1 METITIFDVP
11 EKEITITK
19 SQKELEY
26 EQLQKSSKLP
36 AYHFANFYDIDIQNE
51 KDAVPESNIP
61 SVLCKYLLEYC
72 IPIITEDTKKYSL
85 TLQIDHPLIAQK
97 EDKTYKMI
105 PANQQFQTIS
115 LIFPKHIV
123 KYYDKFMLA
132 HYDHVEN
139 AQLATSGHYGL
150 QDLQTQRFNQQR
162 MIFEHI
168 KGFPA
173 SKLDEFCSIP
183 HTPKQFTDE
192 SSTIELLKLYISY
205 IQYLT
210 VYYNYLYPSLINSY
224 KLTTENIYKQ
234 QENNSFQN
242 PALITKQQ
250 TDIIKEFFNKE
261 YKYQYDMIDD
271 LSKHNLLIP
280 YNMALKLGINNNK
293 TKDILESYQSK
304 EKALSEYNQQ
314 LNRGFSKQLEIA
326 KLQAIALRKFNLNLE
341 DLTSKQKNT
350 VQLEYNK
357 LEKYYNNQNET
368 EIQRLWLELRDTFND
383 IEPDRLSKVLAKI
396 RKSVNKKDLDGDQ
409 LIDGVCPHV
418 FHYGEEMLKN
428 FNKPWLNAELLKMLI
443 SEYSLP
449 KDIAGY
455 FCKICGE
462 RLADPDND
470 QVVRFVDGERVQNMQ
485 QDDSLQSTI
494 WKEAMY
500 VITTYIKFNPIQPT
514 RPLVNSIAYG
524 LRDIL
529 AEEEVKLH
537 RSKTSTAD
545 SIKDTMNLYISVY
558 VYAVLCAMMIANPNR
573 IIFGREKSEPGKM
586 GGRKLDPFE
595 SPYIHTDNEANNDD
609 NNTMNDNTMNDNT
622 MNIEYLNDMRTLAQK
637 LGGKKAEVMSV
648 NKTTDVKLYERY
660 VLTTALNLI
669 LLTKDA
675 IINRLSNMNVDIVKQ
690 IFLKQAYVWAK
701 KYIRPIKAEQPNNY
715 DPKIQ
720 MIINTDTIYNY
731 IWYALNL
738 DIASHKYAKPR
749 YLEKSDIEKILGRTP
764 KQLEEDVKKG
774 TNIFETVREIKPWS
788 FRPGEYGQLYDQ
800 YTYDAFMQIL
810 DYVKLNIYQQDY
822 VPKTPI
828 VKDYEEKYSKLL
840 DLQKDV
846 QYWTAKA
853 RLRPLFNLVLL
864 NNLWIY
870 NDYSPDKI
878 NMVQH
883 YCPSG
888 ERHKIGSYLYTDDKK
903 TTELTKNDIIDWLK
917 EFKTKELED
926 FDDMKI
932 IDERCAKCKTLIETV
947 VANQAFDKS
956 LANTFK
962 RINNIQAFYQYY
974 DSRCPKGELH
984 DIHDHVCKKCGMKTE
999 FRVKTDIQYYD
1010 KYASNFDEI
1019 NQKKLKI
1026 SIENLEIIQEFNKE
1040 ASSYH
1045 KNMKSQDLNEEYK
1058 YSQQYLAE
1066 WSQLSNVK
1074 YNVLINIGLTEGFK
1088 FEEIQNAVINPTK
1101 IISSDN
1107 PEALKKYSDYATY
1120 TTYDPLSTN
1129 EKPKSLTDMYM
1140 IQSMKIKTYILEII
1154 RLYNMTINHD
1164 LTNSL
1169 PLSLREI
1176 LINQKKTGT
1185 NIDTKSLTQN
1195 MPKIVN
1201 DFLHEDHKYCNSLND
1216 TNYANFLIE
1225 FLAKMMVSL
1234 VQNAPKNYKG
1244 LCTDLMMFF
1253 TNRIIQTEEMYSKPE
1268 SIYAKMNKD
1277 KPNIEKEDSE
1287 VGDIDEHAMSQG
1299 TESSRSEFSE
1309 EEANRDEDIIQDID
1323 NEAFDVENV
1332 EDVYELD

>member
-51 KDAVPESNIP
+51 KDAVPLSNIP
-61 SVLCKYLLEYC
+61 SVLCKYLLDYC
-72 IPIITEDTKKYSL
+72 IPVLTTDPKKYSL
-85 TLQIDHPLIAQK
+85 TLQVEHPLIAQL
-97 EDKTYKMI
+97 DNAYKMI
-105 PANQQFQTIS
+105 PANQQFQTVS
-115 LIFPKHIV
+115 LLFPKYIV

-139 AQLATSGHYGL
+139 SQLATSGHYGL
-150 QDLQTQRFNQQR
+150 QDLQTMRYNQQR
-162 MIFEHI
+162 LIFEHL
-168 KGFPA
+168 KGLPA
-173 SKLDEFCSIP
+173 TKLDEFCSVP
-183 HTPKQFTDE
+183 FTQEQFKDDA
-192 SSTIELLKLYISY
+192 STVALLTKYINY

-210 VYYNYLYPSLINSY
+210 KYYNYLYPSLINSY
-224 KLTTENIYKQ
+224 KLTTENIHQ
-234 QENNSFQN
+234 PQEQLNQTS
-242 PALITKQQ
+242 PALLTKQQ
-250 TDIIKEFFNKE
+250 IDTMKQFFDKH
-261 YKYQYDMIDD
+261 YTYQYNVIDD

-280 YNMALKLGINNNK
+280 YNMALKLGINNNQ
-293 TKDILESYQSK
+293 TKDILDLYQSK

-341 DLTSKQKNT
+341 ELTAKQKNT

-357 LEKYYNNQNET
+357 LEKYNNNQNET
-368 EIQRLWLELRDTFND
+368 EIQRLWIELRDTFND

-396 RKSVNKKDLDGDQ
+396 RKSVSKKDLDSDQ

-418 FHYGEEMLKN
+418 FHQGEEMLKN

-443 SEYSLP
+443 GEYSLP
-449 KDIAGY
+449 KDITGY

-462 RLADPDND
+462 RLADSDND

-500 VITTYIKFNPIQPT
+500 TITTYIKFNPIQPT
-514 RPLVNSIAYG
+514 RPLVNSIAAG

-545 SIKDTMNLYISVY
+545 SIKDTMNLYISIY
-558 VYAVLCAMMIANPNR
+558 VYSVLCAMMIANPNR
-573 IIFGREKSEPGKM
+573 IIFGREKTETFKV
-586 GGRKLDPFE
+586 GGNETE
-595 SPYIHTDNEANNDD
+595 SPYVVDQD
-609 NNTMNDNTMNDNT
+609 NNKDNNKEN
-622 MNIEYLNDMRTLAQK
+622 NKENNNSNYLPEMRSLAYR
-637 LGGKKAEVMSV
+637 LGGKKAEVESV
-648 NKTTDVKLYERY
+648 NKTTDIKLYERY

-675 IINRLSNMNVDIVKQ
+675 IINRLANMNVEIVKQ
-690 IFLKQAYVWAK
+690 IFLKQAYLWAK
-701 KYIRPIKAEQPNNY
+701 KYIRPIKAEQTNNY

-720 MIINTDTIYNY
+720 MIINTDSIYNY
-731 IWYALNL
+731 VWYALNL
-738 DIASHKYAKPR
+738 DIASHNYAKPR
-749 YLEKSDIEKILGRTP
+749 YLEKDDIEKILGRTP
-764 KQLEEDVKKG
+764 KQLEEDIKKG
-774 TNIFETVREIKPWS
+774 MNIFETVREIKPWS
-788 FRPGEYGQLYDQ
+788 FRAGVYGKLYDQ
-800 YTYDAFMQIL
+800 YTYESFIQIL

-822 VPKTPI
+822 VPQTAI
-828 VKDYEEKYSKLL
+828 VKDYQEKYSKLL
-840 DLQKDV
+840 DLQKDIK
-846 QYWTAKA
+846 YWTAKA
-853 RLRPLFNLVLL
+853 RLRPLFNVVML

-870 NDYSPDKI
+870 NDYSPSKI
-878 NMVQH
+878 NMAQH

-888 ERHKIGSYLYTDDKK
+888 DRHKIGSYLYSADDKK

-917 EFKTKELED
+917 EFKTKELEE
-926 FDDMKI
+926 FSEMKI
-932 IDERCAKCKTLIETV
+932 VDERCSKCKTLIRSV
-947 VANQAFDKS
+947 VANQAFDKA
-956 LANTFK
+956 LASTFK

-984 DIHDHVCKKCGMKTE
+984 DIVDHVCKKCGMKTE

-1010 KYASNFDEI
+1010 KYSSNFEEI

-1026 SIENLEIIQEFNKE
+1026 SVDNLEVIQEFNKE
-1040 ASSYH
+1040 ANEYH
-1045 KNMKSQDLNEEYK
+1045 KKMKSENLNEEYK

-1107 PEALKKYSDYATY
+1107 PEALKKYSDYATH
-1120 TTYDPLSTN
+1120 TTYDPLASN
-1129 EKPKSLTDMYM
+1129 KSLTDMYM

-1176 LINQKKTGT
+1176 LINQKKSGT
-1185 NIDTKSLTQN
+1185 NIDTKALTQN

-1201 DFLHEDHKYCNSLND
+1201 DFLHHDYKYCNSLND

-1234 VQNAPKNYKG
+1234 VQEAPKNYKG

-1277 KPNIEKEDSE
+1277 KPSVEKDDSE

-1299 TESSRSEFSE
+1299 TESSRGEFSE
-1309 EEANRDEDIIQDID
+1309 DDANRDEDIAQDID